1 MKMKCTIFSI
11 KQSQV
16 IIRLQHCEGG
26 GVARLKYVSS
36 SVLHLFNQ
44 PQDGPR
50 QSSARSCVLLSLLL
64 CGLYLAKG
72 EQLKP
77 SNSVDGLAVM
87 APLANFSVLNDIHGR
102 SASAIAVGER
112 GHILLTSNNGKKWK
126 QQPSPTRRTL
136 NAVYWVNSRLV
147 WAAGHQSVL
156 LRSQDGGESWTKIKV
171 LDDPETAFLDVLFVD
186 PKKGFI
192 VGSYGKL
199 FSTNDGGEK
208 WTEKAQDED
217 PHFYQLTKAPG
228 GSLWLIGEFG
238 TVWRSD
244 NLGQAWEP
252 LDALYEGTFFGALPL
267 TNSGALVFGL
277 RGNIFRSEDGAAW
290 EKIETTTNA
299 LLHGGVQLR
308 DGGMILTAGAGE
320 LLLSENKGRSFN
332 PVALPDKA
340 AMPISLWQ
348 AGDDSLLVSTDR
360 GVVRLELD
368 DLAGEGKK

>member
-1 MKMKCTIFSI
+1 M
-11 KQSQV
+11 

-26 GVARLKYVSS
+26 GVARLKYGSS

-50 QSSARSCVLLSLLL
+50 RSSVRCYLLLSLLL

-72 EQLKP
+72 EQLKQSYP
-77 SNSVDGLAVM
+77 VDGLAVL

-112 GHILLTSNNGKKWK
+112 GHILLSVDHGNTWT
-126 QQPSPTRRTL
+126 QQPAPTRRTL
-136 NAVYWVNSRLV
+136 NAVHWVDSKIV
-147 WAAGHQSVL
+147 WSVGHKSVV
-156 LRSQDGGESWTKIKV
+156 LRSQDGGKTWAKISV

-186 PKKGFI
+186 PKNGFI

-199 FSTNDGGEK
+199 FSTSDSGEK
-208 WTEKAQDED
+208 WSELVQDDD
-217 PHFYQLTKAPG
+217 PHFYQIASAG
-228 GSLWLIGEFG
+228 DGALWLIGEFG

-244 NLGQAWEP
+244 NLGQAWES
-252 LDALYEGTFFGALPL
+252 LDAMYEGTFFGALPL
-267 TNSGALVFGL
+267 AKRGALVFGL

-290 EKIETTTNA
+290 EKIETSTNA

-308 DGGMILTAGAGE
+308 DGRMILTAGAGE

-332 PVALPDKA
+332 PVALPNKA

-348 AGDDSLLVSTDR
+348 AGDESLLVTTDR
-360 GVVRLELD
+360 GVIRLEPV
-368 DLAGEGKK
+368 DLAVEGKK